1 MNFSDLL
8 ALAWRN
14 LRQAKLRTALTTIG
28 VVVGVGAVVTMVSF
42 GIGLQEN
49 LLRDAFTR
57 IDFFTTITVLGPAA
71 DTFLSAAEEGRGEE
85 GADGAAAP
93 PPPLLDD
100 EALEGLRRLP
110 GVRDVHPQIRFEGYV
125 RFEEKTRRVGMGAA
139 PINIVANPRFEER
152 LAGRHFSNEEAR
164 EVIVTERF
172 LRRFRARSG
181 TGAPAERRGP
191 FVAPPEQSLEE
202 RQRLAQ
208 AVIGQTLTILT
219 LPLDDAPSG
228 SEFDFSPRMPPRGE
242 AAAPTDGE
250 ALDRLARENF
260 TIVGV
265 LPTAE
270 GVDLP
275 FAGNQLVYLPLPI
288 VKRLAERQRDPL
300 QQMAEMLTGRSG
312 YGSAEVRVGD
322 LAQVEAVQNEIRRLG
337 FRYLSLGNRLEEI
350 KRVFLIVNASL
361 ALIGGLALLV
371 ASFGISNTLIMS
383 IRERTREIGLMK
395 AIGGTDGEIMRLF
408 LLEAGLIGAAGG
420 LLGLASGWTI
430 DRVANLL
437 ANRWITQQVGGAIRQ
452 VEFFSIPW
460 YLWGG
465 ALAFAVLI
473 SLLAALY
480 PALRAAR
487 IDPIRALRHD

>member
-1 MNFSDLL
+1 MKFSDLL

-71 DTFLSAAEEGRGEE
+71 DTFLSASEEGRGEE
-85 GADGAAAP
+85 GADRSAAP
-93 PPPLLDD
+93 PPPVLDD

-110 GVRDVHPQIRFEGYV
+110 GVRAVHPQIRFEAYV
-125 RFEEKTRRVGMGAA
+125 RFEEKTRRIGMGAA
-139 PINIVANPRFEER
+139 PIDVTANPRFEER
-152 LAGRHFSNEEAR
+152 LAGRHFSREEAR
-164 EVIVTERF
+164 EAIVTERF
-172 LRRFRARSG
+172 LRRLRAPSG
-181 TGAPAERRGP
+181 KGPPAERRGP
-191 FVAPPEQSLEE
+191 FVAPPEQSLVE

-208 AVIGQTLTILT
+208 SVIGQTLTILT
-219 LPLDDAPSG
+219 LPLDDAPAG
-228 SEFDFSPRMPPRGE
+228 GEFDFSPRMPPRGE
-242 AAAPTDGE
+242 AAPTDGE
-250 ALDRLARENF
+250 ALDRLAREEF

-288 VKRLAERQRDPL
+288 VKRLAERQQDPL

-322 LAQVEAVQNEIRRLG
+322 LSQVEAVQNEIGRLG
-337 FRYLSLGNRLEEI
+337 FRYLSLGNRLEEV

-371 ASFGISNTLIMS
+371 ASFGISNTMIMS

-395 AIGGTDGEIMRLF
+395 AIGGTDGEIMRIF
-408 LLEAGLIGAAGG
+408 LLEAGLIGTLGG
-420 LLGLASGWTI
+420 ILGLACGWTI

-437 ANRWITQQVGGAIRQ
+437 ANRWIGQQVGGAVRQ

-487 IDPIRALRHD
+487 IDPIRALRSD

>member
-1 MNFSDLL
+1 MKFFDLL

-71 DTFLSAAEEGRGEE
+71 DTFLSASDEPREERTANGTS
-85 GADGAAAP
+85 AAP
-93 PPPLLDD
+93 PPVLDD
-100 EALEGLRRLP
+100 EALERLRSVP
-110 GVRDVHPQIRFEGYV
+110 GVRDVHPQIRFEGYI
-125 RFEEKTRRVGMGAA
+125 RFEEKTRRIGMGAA
-139 PINIVANPRFEER
+139 PINITANPRFEER
-152 LAGRHFSNEEAR
+152 LAGRHFSSEEAR
-164 EVIVTERF
+164 EAIVTERF
-172 LRRFRARSG
+172 LRRLRARTG
-181 TGAPAERRGP
+181 NGAPAERRGP
-191 FVAPPEQSLEE
+191 FVAPPEQSLAE

-219 LPLDDAPSG
+219 LPLDEAPSG
-228 SEFDFSPRMPPRGE
+228 GEFDFSARMPPRGE
-242 AAAPTDGE
+242 AAPTEGE
-250 ALDRLARENF
+250 ALDRLAREEF

-275 FAGNQLVYLPLPI
+275 FAGSQLVYLPLPI

-300 QQMAEMLTGRSG
+300 QEMAEMLTGRSG
-312 YGSAEVRVGD
+312 YGSAEVRVAD

-337 FRYLSLGNRLEEI
+337 FRYLSLGNRLDEI
-350 KRVFLIVNASL
+350 KRVFLIINASL

-371 ASFGISNTLIMS
+371 ASFGISNTMIMS

-395 AIGGTDGEIMRLF
+395 AIGGTDGEIMRIF
-408 LLEAGLIGAAGG
+408 LLEAGLIGTAGG

-437 ANRWITQQVGGAIRQ
+437 ANRWIAQQVDGTIRQ

-487 IDPIRALRHD
+487 IDPIRALRYD